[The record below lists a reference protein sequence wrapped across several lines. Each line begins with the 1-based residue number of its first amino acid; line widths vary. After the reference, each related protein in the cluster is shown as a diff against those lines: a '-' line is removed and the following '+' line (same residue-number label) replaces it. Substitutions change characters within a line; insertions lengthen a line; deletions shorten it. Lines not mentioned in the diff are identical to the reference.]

1 MCGLSETLAKDAEAE
16 FSAAR
21 NSQKRISDTLD
32 SDPEIQCH
40 LSDSMYFSDIVY
52 FLLDGDIQTR

>member
-32 SDPEIQCH
+32 SGPGTQCH

-52 FLLDGDIQTR
+52 FLLDGDIQTQ